1 MNDGPFSFSGWEPF
15 LPPNAVLMARR
26 GEPSAAPDSDAH
38 SESTLATAPKSAPA
52 FVRFLFE
59 VPGLESSAE
68 RELFE
73 KILGAL
79 NLSAADYRVVTDS
92 ASATAAGDTL
102 IRFTASD
109 GENVG
114 SRDAHAVTTFSLA
127 AMLRNPGLKK
137 AVWEHLKSALK
148 K

>member
-1 MNDGPFSFSGWEPF
+1 MNDGPFSISGWEPF

-26 GEPSAAPDSDAH
+26 EDPTSNPDLDAPPEASR
-38 SESTLATAPKSAPA
+38 ATSPNSVAS

-59 VPGLESSAE
+59 VPGLENPVE

-79 NLSAADYRVVTDS
+79 NLSAVDYRVVTDS

-102 IRFTASD
+102 IRFIASD

-114 SRDAHAVTTFSLA
+114 SRDAHAVTTYSLA